1 MIKPIHLSLLPLLM
15 VFSAQSAISVR
26 YDEVMDC
33 QRYNVI
39 NEIRNDA
46 GEYVLER
53 ELLPGEEV
61 IDNRVHYG
69 LSTANLTINFEEQ
82 KAEVE
87 IIKNVALG
95 INRNLIDTD
104 TKVSMDANHP
114 QLNTFLNTLNR
125 RVFLFDDV
133 CVRGSEVI
141 DFSASSE
148 TLRSLQ

>member
-1 MIKPIHLSLLPLLM
+1 MIKPIHFAVLPLLM
-15 VFSAQSAISVR
+15 VFTAQSAVSVR

-39 NEIRNDA
+39 NEVRNDA
-46 GEYVLER
+46 GELILER
-53 ELLPGEEV
+53 DLFPGEEI
-61 IDNRVHYG
+61 IDKRIHYG
-69 LSTANLTINFEEQ
+69 LSTANLTINFDER

-87 IIKNVALG
+87 IIKHVALG
-95 INRNLIDTD
+95 VNKNLLGEQ

-114 QLNTFLNTLNR
+114 QLESFLNTLNR

-141 DFSASSE
+141 EFSASPE